1 MRERRQVS
9 DTSLDIGHMWS
20 LCTESLRS
28 SVPEGTWLTTF
39 RDIRPIRIDD
49 DQLVVAVA
57 NTIIRDRLLT
67 RHHDEL
73 RSAMVDHGLGD
84 LELVVEIHP
93 ELEALPSDDIG
104 VDIDLHEGNGRV
116 GGAAAA
122 TARVPE
128 PAPAGTESVDDEI
141 DPRYT
146 FENFVTGASNRFAH
160 AAAQAVAE
168 KPGGSYN
175 PLFIHGGAGL
185 GKTHLLQAIVQYLNW
200 NYPKHRALYVSS
212 EVFLNDFIQAIRN
225 NEQVEFKKRYR
236 EIDVLLLDDIQFMEN
251 KEGLQEEFFHTFNSL
266 HGAGR
271 QIVLSSDRPPKNIA
285 TLEDRLRSRF
295 EWGLICDIQ
304 PPDVETRVA
313 ILRKKVENHDEEV
326 PGEVL
331 EFIATNI
338 QDNIRELEGALTRV
352 CAYASLTEQALTM
365 DLARKVLSDIV
376 SDTAPRPI
384 TSADILEATA
394 DRYGFEIEQ
403 LTGRRRHRDLV
414 QARQVA
420 MYVCR
425 QLTELSFPS
434 IARDFGGR
442 DHTTIIHAVEKVEH
456 QMKERQDVY
465 DQVTA
470 LITELKAR
478 S

>member
-1 MRERRQVS
+1 LADQGLADHQLIIEV
-9 DTSLDIGHMWS
+9 DPDVDDITRHDVLGVDEDGNGLADRAPTDPAAMAPPMVA
-20 LCTESLRS
+20 TE
-28 SVPEGTWLTTF
+28 
-39 RDIRPIRIDD
+39 
-49 DQLVVAVA
+49 
-57 NTIIRDRLLT
+57 RDRADGEL
-67 RHHDEL
+67 HD
-73 RSAMVDHGLGD
+73 G
-84 LELVVEIHP
+84 
-93 ELEALPSDDIG
+93 
-104 VDIDLHEGNGRV
+104 
-116 GGAAAA
+116 
-122 TARVPE
+122 
-128 PAPAGTESVDDEI
+128 I

-146 FENFVTGASNRFAH
+146 FDKFVTGASNRFAH

-185 GKTHLLQAIVQYLNW
+185 GKTHLLQAIVQYLHS

-225 NEQVEFKKRYR
+225 NDQVDFKKRYR

-271 QIVLSSDRPPKNIA
+271 QIVLSSDRPPKSIA

-295 EWGLICDIQ
+295 EWGLICDIL

-313 ILRKKVENHDEEV
+313 ILRKKVEYHAEDV
-326 PGEVL
+326 PGEIL

-352 CAYASLTEQALTM
+352 CAYASLTHQALTIE
-365 DLARKVLSDIV
+365 LARKVLADIV
-376 SDTAPRPI
+376 SDTTPRPI
-384 TSADILEATA
+384 TAPDILQATA
-394 DRYGFEIEQ
+394 ERYGFEIDQ

-425 QLTELSFPS
+425 QLTPLSFPS
-434 IARDFGGR
+434 IAREFGGR
-442 DHTTIIHAVEKVEH
+442 DHTTIIHAVDRVEEL
-456 QMKERQDVY
+456 MKERQDVY

-470 LITELKAR
+470 LLTELKAR
-478 S
+478 T

>member
-1 MRERRQVS
+1 VNDGNRDASEA
-9 DTSLDIGHMWS
+9 WN
-20 LCTESLRS
+20 LCMSSLRPTLS
-28 SVPEGTWLTTF
+28 DGTWFTTF
-39 RDIRPIRIDD
+39 RNIHPLELDEAS
-49 DQLVVAVA
+49 LVVAVGSSLV
-57 NTIIRDRLLT
+57 RERLLN
-67 RHHDEL
+67 RHLGEL
-73 RSAMVDHGLGD
+73 RAALADQGLADHQLIIEVDPDLDEIARGEPDAADDLASLTSDWTPTDSIPMVATIVDAERDGPDGD
-84 LELVVEIHP
+84 LH
-93 ELEALPSDDIG
+93 DG
-104 VDIDLHEGNGRV
+104 
-116 GGAAAA
+116 
-122 TARVPE
+122 
-128 PAPAGTESVDDEI
+128 I

-146 FENFVTGASNRFAH
+146 FDKFVTGASNRFAH

-185 GKTHLLQAIVQYLNW
+185 GKTHLLQAIVQYLHS

-225 NEQVEFKKRYR
+225 NEQVDFKKRYR

-271 QIVLSSDRPPKNIA
+271 QIVLSSDRPPKSIA

-313 ILRKKVENHDEEV
+313 ILRKKVEYHAAEV
-326 PGEVL
+326 PGEIL

-352 CAYASLTEQALTM
+352 CAYASLTKQALDM
-365 DLARKVLSDIV
+365 DLARRVLADIV
-376 SDTAPRPI
+376 TDTTPRPI
-384 TSADILEATA
+384 TAPDILQATA
-394 DRYGFEIEQ
+394 ERYGFEIDQ

-425 QLTELSFPS
+425 QLTPLSFPS
-434 IARDFGGR
+434 IAREFGGR
-442 DHTTIIHAVEKVEH
+442 DHTTIIHAVERVE
-456 QMKERQDVY
+456 QLMKERQEVY

-470 LITELKAR
+470 LLTELKAR
-478 S
+478 T

>member
-1 MRERRQVS
+1 
-9 DTSLDIGHMWS
+9 
-20 LCTESLRS
+20 
-28 SVPEGTWLTTF
+28 
-39 RDIRPIRIDD
+39 
-49 DQLVVAVA
+49 
-57 NTIIRDRLLT
+57 
-67 RHHDEL
+67 
-73 RSAMVDHGLGD
+73 
-84 LELVVEIHP
+84 
-93 ELEALPSDDIG
+93 
-104 VDIDLHEGNGRV
+104 
-116 GGAAAA
+116 
-122 TARVPE
+122 
-128 PAPAGTESVDDEI
+128 
-141 DPRYT
+141 
-146 FENFVTGASNRFAH
+146 
-160 AAAQAVAE
+160 VAE

-185 GKTHLLQAIVQYLNW
+185 GKTHLLQAIVQYLHS

-225 NEQVEFKKRYR
+225 NDQVDFKKRYR

-271 QIVLSSDRPPKNIA
+271 QIVLSSDRPPKSIA

-313 ILRKKVENHDEEV
+313 ILRKKVEYHAEEV
-326 PGEVL
+326 PGEIL

-352 CAYASLTEQALTM
+352 CAYASLTHQALTM
-365 DLARKVLSDIV
+365 ELARKVLADIV
-376 SDTAPRPI
+376 SDTTPRPI
-384 TSADILEATA
+384 TAHDILEATA
-394 DRYGFEIEQ
+394 ERYGFEIDQ

-425 QLTELSFPS
+425 QLTALSFPS
-434 IARDFGGR
+434 IAREFGGR
-442 DHTTIIHAVEKVEH
+442 DHTTIIHAVERVE
-456 QMKERQDVY
+456 QLMKERQEVY

-470 LITELKAR
+470 LLTELKAR
-478 S
+478 T